1 MAPRIKA
8 EAVAAAESARTRPR
22 STIRAGT
29 GGWTYAPW
37 RKNFYPDGLAQR
49 RELEYASR
57 HLTAIEVNGTY
68 YGAQKPSSYAAWRDQ
83 TPEGFVFSLKA
94 PRYATERRQLA
105 SAGKTIHDFVFGG
118 LAELGDRLGPINW
131 QLPED
136 KVFERGDLAAFLAL
150 LPRELEGVPLR
161 HVLEVRHSSFQCEAY
176 VNLARE
182 HRVATVFTDSPKYPS
197 FADVTGDFV
206 YARLMQSE
214 ASVATGYSP
223 IALDA
228 WTRRAREWADGKV
241 PNDLPS
247 IGTTANTAGGHDV
260 YVYFIN
266 GAKERAPAAAMALIE
281 RLRA

>member
-1 MAPRIKA
+1 MTPRIKA
-8 EAVAAAESARTRPR
+8 EAPAKTESARAPR
-22 STIRAGT
+22 SQIRVGT

-57 HLTAIEVNGTY
+57 RLTAIEVNGTY
-68 YGAQKPSSYAAWRDQ
+68 YGAQKPASYAAWRDQ
-83 TPEGFVFSLKA
+83 TPDGFLFSLKA

-136 KVFERGDLAAFLAL
+136 KAFERDDLAAFFAL
-150 LPRELEGVPLR
+150 LPRELDGTTLR
-161 HVLEVRHSSFQCEAY
+161 HVIEVRDPSFECEAY

-182 HRVATVFTDSPKYPS
+182 HRVTTVFTDSPKYPS

-214 ASVATGYSP
+214 ASIATGYASGT
-223 IALDA
+223 LDEWA
-228 WTRRAREWADGKV
+228 RRAREWASGAT
-241 PNDLPS
+241 PADLPS
-247 IGTTANTAGGHDV
+247 VVATRNGSEPRDV
-260 YVYFIN
+260 FVFFIN
-266 GAKERAPAAAMALIE
+266 GAKERAPAAA
-281 RLRA
+281 